1 MKKLRL
7 SRALCALLAAAALG
21 AGVAGCVPLVLGGA
35 AFGGLMAAD
44 RRTTGTQVEDEGI
57 ELRSVNRI
65 TAEDGERVH
74 INVTSYN
81 RQVLLT
87 GEVPT
92 AEIRKAIEATVTDV
106 GNVLSVVNDLGVQ
119 PSSSLAQ
126 RSTDTFI
133 TGKVRARLVDAK
145 DISATAFKVVTERNV
160 VYLMGLVTE
169 REATR
174 ATSIARGVDGVRKVV
189 RSFEV
194 LSEEQLIRITS
205 PAPAPVTTDVP
216 VTTDTSP
223 NSASPVKPASSVRP
237 VNSGSPASAVIVT
250 PISTPLPPLSQTPQ
264 VQPLQPLQPQRMN

>member
-1 MKKLRL
+1 MKKFRL

-21 AGVAGCVPLVLGGA
+21 AGVAGCVPLVIGGA

-57 ELRSVNRI
+57 ELRAVNRL
-65 TAEDGERVH
+65 TAEYGERVH

-81 RQVLLT
+81 RQVLIT

-92 AEIRKAIEATVTDV
+92 AEVGKAIHRLVADV
-106 GNVLSVVNDLGVQ
+106 GNVLSVVNDVAVM

-126 RSTDTFI
+126 RSSDTFI

-145 DISATAFKVVTERNV
+145 DISSTAFKVVTERNV

-174 ATSIARGVDGVRKVV
+174 ATSIASGVEGVRKVV
-189 RSFEV
+189 RTFEI
-194 LSEEQLIRITS
+194 LTEEQLIRITN
-205 PAPAPVTTDVP
+205 PPPAPVTTDAPLAISNAQVNTNATAAPPPQAPPQAAQAMP
-216 VTTDTSP
+216 VQVQSLP
-223 NSASPVKPASSVRP
+223 
-237 VNSGSPASAVIVT
+237 
-250 PISTPLPPLSQTPQ
+250 PLPPLSP
-264 VQPLQPLQPQRMN
+264 R

>member
-65 TAEDGERVH
+65 TAEYGERVH

>member
-21 AGVAGCVPLVLGGA
+21 AGMPLVLSGCVPLVIGGA

-57 ELRSVNRI
+57 ELRSVNRLS
-65 TAEDGERVH
+65 AEYGERVH
-74 INVTSYN
+74 LNVTSYN

-87 GEVPT
+87 GEVPS
-92 AEIRKAIEATVTDV
+92 AEVRQAVEARVREV
-106 GNVLSVVNDLGVQ
+106 GNVLSVVNDLAVQ
-119 PSSSLAQ
+119 PNSSLAQ
-126 RSTDTFI
+126 RSSDTFI

-169 REATR
+169 REAVR

-189 RSFEV
+189 RTFEV
-194 LSEEQLIRITS
+194 LTEEQLIRITS
-205 PAPAPVTTDVP
+205 PAPAPITTDNAQPAQHSPVQSMQPVP
-216 VTTDTSP
+216 VP
-223 NSASPVKPASSVRP
+223 SAPPPAAVQVQPVQMQQLP
-237 VNSGSPASAVIVT
+237 
-250 PISTPLPPLSQTPQ
+250 PLPPLA
-264 VQPLQPLQPQRMN
+264 PLQAQ

>member
-1 MKKLRL
+1 MKKHRL
-7 SRALCALLAAAALG
+7 SRALCALLAACALG
-21 AGVAGCVPLVLGGA
+21 AGVAGCVPLVIGGA

-57 ELRSVNRI
+57 ELRAVNRL
-65 TAEDGERVH
+65 TAEYGERVH

-92 AEIRKAIEATVTDV
+92 AEVGKAIHALVADV
-106 GNVLSVVNDLGVQ
+106 GNVLSVVNDVAVM

-174 ATSIARGVDGVRKVV
+174 ATSIASGVDGVRKVV
-189 RSFEV
+189 RTFEI
-194 LSEEQLIRITS
+194 LTEDQLIRITN
-205 PAPAPVTTDVP
+205 PAPAPVTTDAPLATSNRHVNTNATAAEMTVQPPPAPPQAAQAMP
-216 VTTDTSP
+216 VQVQSLP
-223 NSASPVKPASSVRP
+223 
-237 VNSGSPASAVIVT
+237 
-250 PISTPLPPLSQTPQ
+250 PLPPLK
-264 VQPLQPLQPQRMN
+264 